1 MIVSTTG
8 YVESLF
14 ILSKELLLLCCAT
27 CSYNMHV
34 TGCNMHVTCTEER
47 RQNIHSLPKVGTYSG
62 GSITQLNG

>member
-14 ILSKELLLLCCAT
+14 ILSKELLLLCCVT
-27 CSYNMHV
+27 CSYNMHVTGCNMHV

-47 RQNIHSLPKVGTYSG
+47 IRQNT
-62 GSITQLNG
+62 